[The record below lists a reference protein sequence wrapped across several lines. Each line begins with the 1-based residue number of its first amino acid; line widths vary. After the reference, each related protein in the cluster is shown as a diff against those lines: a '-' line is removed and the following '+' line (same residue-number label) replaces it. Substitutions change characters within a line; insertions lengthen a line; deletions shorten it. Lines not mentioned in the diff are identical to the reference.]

1 MTPVVAV
8 LRELKARDKNA
19 EIRFWCDRKFAP
31 QAKSIMH
38 HFDDTIPVQ
47 PIFSGKLRRYHALPL
62 WRQLLR
68 PVTIVFPNLRDI
80 FFVFCGF
87 VQSFFKLLIWRPDV
101 VFTKGGYVCLPV
113 GLAAKILRIPLV
125 IHDSDAHPGLTNRVL
140 SRWAT
145 AIATGAPLKY
155 YPYPKKISRYVGI
168 PIAGEFVP
176 MSDAV
181 RQTAK
186 SQLGLDHKRPLVVIT
201 GGGLGAERLNNAVA
215 KSLDDLLPMASIF
228 LISGAGQYDE
238 LRATTPQND
247 ERFQLHAFIS
257 KGMATILGAADI
269 VVTRA
274 GATTIL
280 ELAALARP
288 TVLVPNGYLTA
299 GHQLK
304 NAAVYAEKDAVV
316 VLDEHQLDSQP
327 DLLVTTLA
335 ELLIHPA
342 KREKMAAA
350 LHSFAKPAAAR
361 DMADM
366 IMRAAK

>member
-1 MTPVVAV
+1 MG
-8 LRELKARDKNA
+8 
-19 EIRFWCDRKFAP
+19 
-31 QAKSIMH
+31 
-38 HFDDTIPVQ
+38 HFDEQIPVQ
-47 PIFSGKLRRYHALPL
+47 PILSGKFRRYHSLPL

-68 PVTIVFPNLRDI
+68 PISIVLPNIRDA
-80 FFVFCGF
+80 FLVGCGF
-87 VQSFFKLLIWRPDV
+87 VQSFVKLLVWKPDV

-113 GLAAKILRIPLV
+113 GLAAKVLGIPLV

-145 AIATGAPLKY
+145 AIATGAPLEY
-155 YPYPKKISRYVGI
+155 YPYPKSISRYVGI
-168 PIAGEFVP
+168 PIAREFVP
-176 MSDAV
+176 MSEAV
-181 RQTAK
+181 RQAAK
-186 SQLGLDHKRPLVVIT
+186 DQLGVDYKRPLVVIT

-215 KSLDDLLPMASIF
+215 SSLDDLLPMASII
-228 LISGAGQYDE
+228 LISGTGQYDE

-269 VVTRA
+269 VVARA

-304 NAAVYAEKDAVV
+304 NAAVYAEKNAVV
-316 VLDEHQLDSQP
+316 VLDEHLLDSQP
-327 DLLVTTLA
+327 ELLVTTIA
-335 ELLIHPA
+335 ELLINPA
-342 KREKMAAA
+342 KREKMAMA
-350 LHSFAKPAAAR
+350 LHDFAKPSAAR
-361 DMADM
+361 NVASM
-366 IMRAAK
+366 IIDAAKHS